1 MARMTEAPDSGVAQ
15 KGLSLD
21 PGVVDPVGMP
31 DDKNTPS
38 VHKLEALAKE
48 LGPADADALR
58 AILAGHD
65 EQDLVKLGSGIH
77 TSRIVT
83 DVARL
88 YGEANQFWSQ
98 ASEQQKKTL
107 KGFSRPL
114 LALAVQ
120 QALSLEMLLEQR
132 QSTEQQEG
140 AQAAI
145 SEEDARQT
153 SSQGVTLRDQA
164 YTALRESAGRQG
176 THRAELDAIVG
187 TAETP
192 DALASGLEGLATL
205 LQRWLK
211 EGGDLA
217 LRLSLASLDEA
228 YAQELSGAARG
239 IRASA
244 AATRRRPASN
254 KVTQSQLD
262 REDGASLVLLGQ
274 IIRAFE
280 RAHDLDP
287 TIPRLVP
294 IATRRLFSRRASR
307 KATEGTPTP
316 PGS

>member
-1 MARMTEAPDSGVAQ
+1 MPDSNIA
-15 KGLSLD
+15 
-21 PGVVDPVGMP
+21 P
-31 DDKNTPS
+31 T
-38 VHKLEALAKE
+38 HRLEALARA
-48 LGPADADALR
+48 LGPADAGALQ

-65 EQDLVKLGSGIH
+65 EQDLVKLGSSIH

-88 YGEANQFWSQ
+88 YGEAHEFWSQ
-98 ASEQQKKTL
+98 AAEQQKKKL
-107 KGFSRPL
+107 KGFSQPL

-132 QSTEQQEG
+132 QSTGQQEG
-140 AQAAI
+140 ARTAV
-145 SEEDARQT
+145 SEEEARKT
-153 SSQGVTLRDQA
+153 SSRGITLRDQA

-176 THRAELDAIVG
+176 THRAELDATVG

-192 DALASGLEGLATL
+192 DALATGLEGLATL
-205 LQRWLK
+205 LGRWLT
-211 EGGDLA
+211 EGGDLG
-217 LRLSLASLDEA
+217 LRLSLASLDDA
-228 YAQELSGAARG
+228 YAQELSGAARD
-239 IRASA
+239 IRATSA
-244 AATRRRPASN
+244 ATHRRPASN

-262 REDGASLVLLGQ
+262 REDGVSVLLLGQ

-294 IATRRLFSRRASR
+294 IATRRLFSRRSPR
-307 KATEGTPTP
+307 KAPDGTH